1 MDNVISFSSYVDE
14 YLYYVKT
21 TKIKRKVHKFVV
33 RINKKLVS
41 PYNIELVRRKF
52 NPLDFDLVTLVKY
65 LIENNIRFRI
75 FLPLKHTRGFYKKH
89 YPNTVFGLDH
99 YNFQD
104 DKDPMEKRNKKD
116 FEYIDWEVN
125 E

>member
-65 LIENNIRFRI
+65 LIENKFV
-75 FLPLKHTRGFYKKH
+75 KVDKYMKKL
-89 YPNTVFGLDH
+89 FK
-99 YNFQD
+99 NF
-104 DKDPMEKRNKKD
+104 K
-116 FEYIDWEVN
+116 
-125 E
+125 